1 MKIKIIGLMLLL
13 IAPASHAES
22 NLNDKNSIFWQSLY
36 PSGGITLFC
45 NQTFSRK
52 SNRLTAGYIYSLK
65 AVREEL
71 QCRTNTECKRDSE
84 LYRAVLTDLH
94 NTYPIM
100 TRVELK
106 RRDTVFGNVRGE
118 ANPLLPNCSLQED
131 YLVLEPADA
140 IKGDIAR
147 ALLYIHDQYN
157 LPLQAPLE
165 TLIEWNSIDKPDDQ
179 EVERNNTIADLQGI
193 RNRFIDDPALAAQ
206 LASRE

>member
-1 MKIKIIGLMLLL
+1 FRDWQILSNT
-13 IAPASHAES
+13 PHAGCHVVCTGVFEY
-22 NLNDKNSIFWQSLY
+22 LQSLY
-36 PSGGITLFC
+36 PNGGTTLFC
-45 NQTFSRK
+45 NQAFSHK

-84 LYRAVLTDLH
+84 MYRAALTDLH

-106 RRDTVFGNVRGE
+106 RRDTVFGNVRDT
-118 ANPLLPNCSLQED
+118 AKPLLPNCSLQED

-140 IKGDIAR
+140 IKGDVAR
-147 ALLYIHDQYN
+147 ALLYMHDQYN

-165 TLIEWNSIDKPDDQ
+165 TLLEWNNIDKPDDQ
-179 EVERNNTIADLQGI
+179 EVQRNNTIADLQGI